1 MRTLIVV
8 GGDAAGMTAAST
20 VKRTLGDEIDVIVF
34 ERGHWTS
41 YSACGIPYWVAGQ
54 VAGPDALVARWPEE
68 HRKRGIDVRT
78 LTEVVALDTAAQ
90 TVRARGRDGVE
101 YTTHYDELM
110 LATGAEPIRPRLP
123 GIDAEGIYGVQ
134 DLEDGTRVI
143 DALADSPAC
152 AVVVGSGYIG
162 LEMAEAC
169 VQREIKATVI
179 DQAPQPLPLLDAE
192 LGGRVHAAMTG
203 LGIETMMNTPVL
215 GFIADESGRVTG
227 VETETETVPADVVIL
242 GIGVKAR
249 STLATEAGLPIG
261 VNGGI
266 VVGADQRVVGHSNV
280 WAAGDCAV
288 SRHRL
293 TGELVH
299 IPLGTHANKQGLI
312 AGHNIAG
319 ADVEFAG
326 VLGTAITKICSLEI
340 AFTGLSADAAD
351 QAGRDALRVSI
362 ETTTTAGYYP
372 TAEKMTVVMIAERG
386 SRRILGTQIV
396 GGDGA
401 AKRIDTVATAIWND
415 MTVDD
420 LVQCDLAYAPPF
432 SSVWDP
438 VQQAARVAA
447 TRLSN

>member
-1 MRTLIVV
+1 VRTLIVV

-54 VAGPDALVARWPEE
+54 VAGPDALVARSPEE

-90 TVRARGRDGVE
+90 TVHARGRDAVE
-101 YTTHYDELM
+101 YTTHYDDLM
-110 LATGAEPIRPRLP
+110 LATGAEPTRPRLP

-143 DALADSPAC
+143 DALADGPAC
-152 AVVVGSGYIG
+152 AVIVGSGYIG

-179 DQAPQPLPLLDAE
+179 DQAPQPFPLLDAE
-192 LGGRVHAAMTG
+192 LGSRVHAAMTG
-203 LGIETMMNTPVL
+203 LGIESMMNTPVR

-227 VETETETVPADVVIL
+227 VQTEAETVPADVVIL
-242 GIGVKAR
+242 GIGVTAR
-249 STLATEAGLPIG
+249 STLAAEAGLPIG

-266 VVGADQRVVGHSNV
+266 VVGADQRVVGHTNV

-299 IPLGTHANKQGLI
+299 IPLGTHANKQGRI
-312 AGHNIAG
+312 AGCNIAG

-326 VLGTAITKICSLEI
+326 VLGTAITKICALEI
-340 AFTGLSADAAD
+340 ALTGLSADAAD
-351 QAGRDALRVSI
+351 RAGRDALRVSI

-401 AKRIDTVATAIWND
+401 AKRIDTVATAIWKD

-420 LVQCDLAYAPPF
+420 LIQCDLAYAPPF

-447 TRLSN
+447 TRLSS

>member
-1 MRTLIVV
+1 VRTLIVV
-8 GGDAAGMTAAST
+8 GGDAAGMSAASA
-20 VKRTLGDEIDVIVF
+20 VKRALGDEIDVIVF

-54 VAGPDALVARWPEE
+54 VDGPDALVSRSPEE

-90 TVRARGRDGVE
+90 TVRARGRDGAE
-101 YTTHYDELM
+101 YTSHYDDLL

-123 GIDAEGIYGVQ
+123 GIDAEGIHGVQ
-134 DLEDGTRVI
+134 DLEDGTRLI
-143 DALADSPAC
+143 DALADAPAR
-152 AVVVGSGYIG
+152 AVIVGSGYIG
-162 LEMAEAC
+162 LEIAEAC

-179 DQAPQPLPLLDAE
+179 DQAPQPLPVLDVE
-192 LGGRVHAAMTG
+192 LGGRVHAAMDG
-203 LGIETMMNTPVL
+203 LGIETMVDTPVR
-215 GFIADESGRVTG
+215 GFVSDGSGRVTG
-227 VETETETVPADVVIL
+227 VQTDAEIVPADVVIL

-249 STLATEAGLPIG
+249 SMLAADAGLSIG
-261 VNGGI
+261 VKDGI
-266 VVGADQRVVGHSNV
+266 IVDAGQRVAGHRNV
-280 WAAGDCAV
+280 WAAGDCAL

-299 IPLGTHANKQGLI
+299 IPLGTHANKQGRI
-312 AGHNIAG
+312 AGRNIAG

-326 VLGTAITKICSLEI
+326 VLGTAITKICALEI
-340 AFTGLSADAAD
+340 ALTGLSAHTAQ
-351 QAGRDALRVSI
+351 QAGRDVLRVSI

-372 TAEKMTVVMIAERG
+372 TAEKMTVVMVAERG

-420 LVQCDLAYAPPF
+420 LIQCDLAYAPPF
-432 SSVWDP
+432 SPVWDP

-447 TRLSN
+447 TKLSG